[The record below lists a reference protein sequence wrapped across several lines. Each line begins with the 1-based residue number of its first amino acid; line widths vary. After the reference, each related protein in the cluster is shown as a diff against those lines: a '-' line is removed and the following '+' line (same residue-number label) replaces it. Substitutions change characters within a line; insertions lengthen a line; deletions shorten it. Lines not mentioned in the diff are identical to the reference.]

1 MGEKTTAGRVLFCE
15 LHAEIMVILKRAE
28 ISVFRTLNLNARFG
42 IGIDVS
48 RNLKR
53 HRYILKRAEISVF
66 RSPNLN
72 ARFGIGID
80 VSRNLKR
87 HRYTFGGRVAPKA
100 TFPATSPGSLVV
112 YGLMA
117 PFGFS

>member
-1 MGEKTTAGRVLFCE
+1 MGEETTAGRVLFCE
-15 LHAEIMVILKRAE
+15 LHAEIMV
-28 ISVFRTLNLNARFG
+28 
-42 IGIDVS
+42 
-48 RNLKR
+48 
-53 HRYILKRAEISVF
+53 ILKRAEISVF